1 MDPGRPTVMRL
12 IGAVLDQRYRI
23 LSLIGEGGMG
33 AVYKAEQVDGPPV
46 AIKVLHEELGDQ
58 PELRERFEREARA
71 LFGLDHPNILHVT
84 DFGIVDGNPYLAM
97 ELLEGQPMD
106 KLTEDGALDPELAY
120 ELARQMLDALAFA
133 HANGVLHRDLKSE
146 NIWVSRDAQGRPCAK
161 ILDFGLA
168 KFTDDDRWGSSKKL
182 TVQGSIMGT
191 PAYMAPEQCAGAP
204 VDTRGDVYSA
214 GVLVFEMFTGVWP
227 FMEETRMLMFQAH
240 FAKPVPPLAEAADHL
255 SFRPELDAL
264 IQKAMAKKVDDRFQ
278 NAGEMLAAL
287 TAIPRPCAV
296 PAGQPFRQASS
307 GAPKLVLVAA
317 ALVVLLVLVLAAIV
331 VLATR

>member
-1 MDPGRPTVMRL
+1 MEAGRPTVMNL

-23 LSLIGEGGMG
+23 VSLIGEGGMG

-71 LFGLDHPNILHVT
+71 LFGLEHPNILQVS

-97 ELLEGQPMD
+97 ELLVGQPMD
-106 KLTEDGALDPELAY
+106 KLTEDGPLDPELAY

-146 NIWVSRDAQGRPCAK
+146 NIWVSRDAEGRPVAK

-204 VDTRGDVYSA
+204 VDARGDVYSA
-214 GVLVFEMFTGVWP
+214 GVLIFEMFTGVWP

-240 FAKPVPPLAEAADHL
+240 FMKPVPALGATADHL
-255 SFRPELDAL
+255 SFRPEMDAL
-264 IQKAMAKKVDDRFQ
+264 IQKAMAKKVDERFQ
-278 NAGEMLAAL
+278 NAGEMLSAL
-287 TAIPRPCAV
+287 NAIARPVAV
-296 PAGQPFRQASS
+296 PAGQPFRAPSS
-307 GAPKLVLVAA
+307 GVPKMVLIAGALVIALVLVLVAIVF
-317 ALVVLLVLVLAAIV
+317 VV
-331 VLATR
+331 TR

>member
-1 MDPGRPTVMRL
+1 MEAGRPTVMNL

-23 LSLIGEGGMG
+23 ISLIGEGGMG
-33 AVYKAEQVDGPPV
+33 AVYKAEQADGPPV

-71 LFGLDHPNILHVT
+71 LFGLEHPNILQVS

-106 KLTEDGALDPELAY
+106 KLTEDGPLDPDLAY

-146 NIWVSRDAQGRPCAK
+146 NIWVSRDHDGRPVAK

-204 VDTRGDVYSA
+204 VDARGDVYSS
-214 GVLVFEMFTGVWP
+214 GVLIFEMFTGIWP

-240 FAKPVPPLAEAADHL
+240 FGKPVPALSQAAEHL

-278 NAGEMLAAL
+278 NAGEMLSAL
-287 TAIPRPCAV
+287 VAIPKPVAV
-296 PAGQPFRQASS
+296 PAGQPFRTSS
-307 GAPKLVLVAA
+307 GVPKMVWIAG
-317 ALVVLLVLVLAAIV
+317 ALALALVLVLAAIV
-331 VLATR
+331 VVVTR